1 MKAAALTQIAPVE
14 AQTVR
19 LLEMPDP
26 QPADDELLL
35 EVSVCGVCH
44 TELDEI
50 EGRLPVP
57 GLPRILGHQVV
68 GRVIAKGPRVGS
80 FQRGDRV
87 GVTWLW
93 KSCRTCS
100 FCARG
105 LENLCP
111 NALWTG
117 LDVHGGYAEYMTVPA
132 AFAHMLPSS
141 LDDLH
146 TAPLLCAGVIGYRA
160 LRLCQIEDGQI
171 VGLFGFGASAHLTIQ
186 VLRAQ
191 YPRCAVFAFSRDK
204 EHQQQA
210 LRLGADWA
218 GHTEDTPPQK
228 MDKVIDFTPI
238 GQAIPLIL
246 RNLQKGGKLVI
257 NAIRKETPIPPM
269 DYADLLWSE
278 RILQSTAN
286 VTHADGSEFLRIAA
300 QIGLKAQVTPF
311 SLEQAPQALL
321 AVKHSRI
328 VGAAVLTI
336 RS

>member
-1 MKAAALTQIAPVE
+1 MKAAALTKITPVE
-14 AQTVR
+14 QQPLS
-19 LLEMPDP
+19 LLDLPDP

-35 EVSVCGVCH
+35 QVSVCGVCH

-57 GLPRILGHQVV
+57 QLPRVLGHQVV
-68 GRVIAKGPRVGS
+68 GRVIAKGPAVGS
-80 FQRGDRV
+80 FQVGDRI

-100 FCARG
+100 FCTRG
-105 LENLCP
+105 LENLCEK
-111 NALWTG
+111 ALWTG

-132 AFAHMLPSS
+132 SFAHLLPDS

-160 LRLCQIEDGQI
+160 LRLCQIEDGQT

-186 VLRAQ
+186 VLKAQ
-191 YPRCAVFAFSRDK
+191 FPNCKVFAFSRDK
-204 EHQQQA
+204 AHQQQA

-218 GHTEDTPPQK
+218 GHTEDTPPQR

-238 GQAIPLIL
+238 GQAVPLIL

-278 RILQSTAN
+278 RTLQSTAN
-286 VTHADGSEFLRIAA
+286 VTYADGSEFLRIAA
-300 QIGLKAQVTPF
+300 QIRLQPQVTPF
-311 SLEQAPQALL
+311 PLEQANQALL

-328 VGAAVLTI
+328 TGAAVLLLNP
-336 RS
+336 

>member
-1 MKAAALTQIAPVE
+1 MKAAALTEIAPVE
-14 AQTVR
+14 QKPVR

-26 QPADDELLL
+26 QPAEDELLL

-50 EGRLPVP
+50 EGRLPVS

-68 GRVIAKGPRVGS
+68 GRVIAKGPRVGN
-80 FQRGDRV
+80 FQIGDRV

-100 FCARG
+100 FCTRG
-105 LENLCP
+105 LENLCEK
-111 NALWTG
+111 ALWTG
-117 LDVHGGYAEYMTVPA
+117 LDADGGYTERMTVPA
-132 AFAHMLPSS
+132 AFAHPLPPS

-171 VGLFGFGASAHLTIQ
+171 IGLFGFGASAHLTIQ
-186 VLRAQ
+186 VLRAL
-191 YPRCAVFAFSRDK
+191 YPRCRVFAFSRDR

-218 GHTEDTPPQK
+218 GHTEDNPPQK

-257 NAIRKETPIPPM
+257 NAIRKINPIPPM
-269 DYADLLWSE
+269 DYAELLWSE
-278 RILQSTAN
+278 RTIQSTAN
-286 VTHADGSEFLRIAA
+286 VTYADGSEFLRIAA
-300 QIGLKAQVTPF
+300 QIGLKAEVTAFP
-311 SLEQAPQALL
+311 LEQANEALL

-328 VGAAVLTI
+328 TGAAALVLKE
-336 RS
+336 

>member
-1 MKAAALTQIAPVE
+1 MKAAALTKIAPVE
-14 AQTVR
+14 DHPIC
-19 LLEMPDP
+19 LLDWPTP
-26 QPADDELLL
+26 QPADDELLV

-50 EGRLPVP
+50 EGRLPVAR
-57 GLPRILGHQVV
+57 LPRIPGHQVV
-68 GRVIAKGPRVGS
+68 GRVVARGPRVGS
-80 FQRGDRV
+80 FQIGDRV
-87 GVTWLW
+87 GITWLW
-93 KSCRTCS
+93 KSCRSCT
-100 FCARG
+100 FCTRG
-105 LENLCP
+105 LENLCED
-111 NALWTG
+111 ALWTG

-132 AFAHMLPSS
+132 SFAHLLPPS

-186 VLRAQ
+186 VLRAL
-191 YPRCAVFAFSRDK
+191 YPHCQIFAFSRDQ

-218 GHTEDTPPQK
+218 GHTEDTPPRK

-257 NAIRKETPIPPM
+257 NAIRKINPIPPM

-278 RILQSTAN
+278 RTIQSTAN

-300 QIGLKAQVTPF
+300 RIGLQPQVTPF
-311 SLEQAPQALL
+311 PLERANQALL
-321 AVKHSRI
+321 AVKNSRI
-328 VGAAVLTI
+328 TGAAVLLI
-336 RS
+336 KP